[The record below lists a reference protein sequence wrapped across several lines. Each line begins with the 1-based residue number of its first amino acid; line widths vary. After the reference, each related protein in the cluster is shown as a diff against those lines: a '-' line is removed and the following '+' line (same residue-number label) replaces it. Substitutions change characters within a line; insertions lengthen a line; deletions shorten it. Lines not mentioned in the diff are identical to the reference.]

1 MLEKSDNTPSY
12 VPPLTSHVRTHRDLD
27 VWKEGM
33 DLVVRVYKLLE
44 EFPKNE
50 QYGLVGQIKRSSI
63 SIPSN
68 IAEGAAR
75 HSSKEF
81 LQYLHIAL
89 GSAAELETHL
99 IISEKLGFLK
109 ENGIFDEL
117 EKVKSKI
124 LGLIR
129 YLRKKKNSER

>member
-1 MLEKSDNTPSY
+1 MK
-12 VPPLTSHVRTHRDLD
+12 THRDLD

-33 DLVVRVYKLLE
+33 ELTVSVYRELE
-44 EFPKNE
+44 EFPTAEKF
-50 QYGLVGQIKRSSI
+50 GLVDQIKRSAV

-81 LQYLHIAL
+81 MQFLYIAL
-89 GSAAELETHL
+89 GSAAELETQL
-99 IISEKLGFLK
+99 ILSQKLGFL
-109 ENGIFDEL
+109 NNSGIFDEL
-117 EKVKSKI
+117 EKVKSKL

-129 YLRKKKNSER
+129 YLKNVRRKESET

>member
-1 MLEKSDNTPSY
+1 MK
-12 VPPLTSHVRTHRDLD
+12 THRDLD

-33 DLVVRVYKLLE
+33 ELTVSVYRELE
-44 EFPKNE
+44 EFPTAEKF
-50 QYGLVGQIKRSSI
+50 GLVDQIKRSAV

-81 LQYLHIAL
+81 MQFLYIAL
-89 GSAAELETHL
+89 GSAAELETQL
-99 IISEKLGFLK
+99 ILSQKLGFLR
-109 ENGIFDEL
+109 NCGIFDEL
-117 EKVKSKI
+117 EKVKSKL

-129 YLRKKKNSER
+129 YLKNVKRET